1 MVTPRALRQAG
12 RLKVF
17 LVAGEASGDA
27 YGALLIRELQQVCKA
42 QGLEL
47 DLVGW
52 GGDGMH
58 AEGMCLLTHCASI
71 NFMGFLEVAQNL
83 PTILQNLK
91 RAEADVVREDPDLVL
106 TIDFPG
112 FNMRLAK
119 ALRQRRH
126 SAVRVQWVAPQVWAW
141 KAGRVAQLREDFDA
155 VAPIL
160 PFEAANLK
168 RRA

>member
-27 YGALLIRELQQVCKA
+27 YGALLIRELQQVCTT
-42 QGLEL
+42 QGLIL

-58 AEGMCLLTHCASI
+58 AEGMRLLTHCASI

-83 PTILQNLK
+83 PTILLY
-91 RAEADVVREDPDLVL
+91 
-106 TIDFPG
+106 
-112 FNMRLAK
+112 
-119 ALRQRRH
+119 RR
-126 SAVRVQWVAPQVWAW
+126 R
-141 KAGRVAQLREDFDA
+141 
-155 VAPIL
+155 
-160 PFEAANLK
+160 
-168 RRA
+168 